1 MKLGANYRAH
11 AVDIF
16 GSIYYYHQDYRQYS
30 TIEDVTTTDKVFRQ
44 YGPYTMTWK
53 HDNLTYTA
61 GVNWQPSD
69 NHSLGVRADLKQ
81 QMNGKNQVIYDE
93 DVFMNNVLTDH
104 LYSHQTS
111 KETKPVGSDQ
121 THYNSNSLFMETN

>member
-1 MKLGANYRAH
+1 VKLGANYRAH

-30 TIEDVTTTDKVFRQ
+30 TIEDITKTNKVFRQ

-61 GVNWQPSD
+61 GVNWQLNE
-69 NHSLGVRADLKQ
+69 NHSLGVRADFTQ
-81 QMNGKNQVIYDE
+81 QTNGANQVIYGQNE
-93 DVFMNNVLTDH
+93 YVKFNVNRVVFDCTMRLRVKMN
-104 LYSHQTS
+104 S
-111 KETKPVGSDQ
+111 
-121 THYNSNSLFMETN
+121 